1 MSLNCVAQNW
11 AQHSLQVWAHWGQA
25 EGALSS
31 LDLLATGPRGTSGHH
46 SPPGHNSFASSW
58 RRGEERRGEERRGEE
73 RRGEERRG
81 EERRVFESIF
91 FRELKGEIMIGGVVE
106 GSGFFSN
113 LYSSIPSCMKPA
125 RCFLQMMEME
135 NTHLQNYQDAISG
148 LVKKSGLNFC
158 MVWLRMVPGDTCKF
172 TSMAV
177 LCKASNFMTL
187 RTTVIRLS
195 GVQAGCKS
203 HVSLTTNTEPFKR
216 FVCTAYGIAEDSGQ
230 NKSSCA

>member
-1 MSLNCVAQNW
+1 
-11 AQHSLQVWAHWGQA
+11 
-25 EGALSS
+25 
-31 LDLLATGPRGTSGHH
+31 
-46 SPPGHNSFASSW
+46 
-58 RRGEERRGEERRGEE
+58 
-73 RRGEERRG
+73 
-81 EERRVFESIF
+81 
-91 FRELKGEIMIGGVVE
+91 
-106 GSGFFSN
+106 
-113 LYSSIPSCMKPA
+113 MKPA

-187 RTTVIRLS
+187 STTVIRLS

-203 HVSLTTNTEPFKR
+203 HLSPWPLTLNLSKALSAQHVELLRIVVKISHPVPSLFTQQKDLHINPQGGRVHLSFFSWKPQRLFNKDVNVFLSVFLVNFRNYIKFLSCFVHMPWEKISSLTAKWRCLPLKH
-216 FVCTAYGIAEDSGQ
+216 SGEVKVQ
-230 NKSSCA
+230 NYASVMYLFF